1 MPTKHHQVE
10 ATSWKLCFA
19 LCQSGTAALQY
30 ALFDGL
36 VTLEGL
42 AQANVFIDEHAEG
55 EAIHLEVDELLEIS
69 SEELDRCSPSLC
81 IPPRH

>member
-1 MPTKHHQVE
+1 MPTEHHQIE

-19 LCQSGTAALQY
+19 LRQSRTTALQY

-42 AQANVFIDEHAEG
+42 TQTNVFIDEHAEG
-55 EAIHLEVDELLEIS
+55 EAIHLEE
-69 SEELDRCSPSLC
+69 
-81 IPPRH
+81 